1 MAGAPSQRIGSHHG
15 GSRPTKISPCSWR
28 RKQEDNSIKQNK
40 TDTMKTIKFAIA
52 AFALTAMP
60 FAAFAG
66 KACDKCCKDK
76 GKECAA
82 CCKDAGKECGKD
94 CCKEKEKK

>member
-1 MAGAPSQRIGSHHG
+1 M
-15 GSRPTKISPCSWR
+15 K
-28 RKQEDNSIKQNK
+28 SIK
-40 TDTMKTIKFAIA
+40 IAIA
-52 AFALTAMP
+52 ALALTAMP

-76 GKECAA
+76 GKACAT